1 VSSQYLGVRAAAV
14 FLEHIVRGS
23 NVPFLIVAVLA
34 AGTVNAQAGP
44 CTTQIAGLERSIRN
58 SAPGP
63 DSGASAPQSVGAQLH
78 HQPTPGSVEGA
89 ENRARADGLA
99 ALDRARKADAAGD
112 AAACAKAIEDAKLI
126 YGLD

>member
-1 VSSQYLGVRAAAV
+1 MAAGIFGAHV
-14 FLEHIVRGS
+14 VRGS
-23 NVPFLIVAVLA
+23 NIPFVMIAVLV
-34 AGTVNAQAGP
+34 AGAVDAQAGP
-44 CTTQIAGLERSIRN
+44 CTTQIAALERSIRN

-63 DSGASAPQSVGAQLH
+63 DTGASAPQSVGAQLH

-89 ENRARADGLA
+89 EKRARADGLA

>member
-1 VSSQYLGVRAAAV
+1 VRR
-14 FLEHIVRGS
+14 F
-23 NVPFLIVAVLA
+23 NVPALMIAVLV
-34 AGTVNAQAGP
+34 AGAVDAQAGP
-44 CTTQIAGLERSIRN
+44 CTTQIATIERAIQGTTPS
-58 SAPGP
+58 P

-126 YGLD
+126 YGLN